1 MRIKLSWPRFL
12 VVVSFMTL
20 ALALAPANS
29 AWAAADPDFDDP
41 LAPLPGHPG
50 NPCDNLDV
58 TTVFPKPM
66 SPKQELGYLLFFD
79 GKVTGDASLSC
90 STCHH
95 PDQGWGFNDPISR
108 GYPGVVHWRNS
119 QTVVN
124 TGYHSKLFW
133 AGSALSL
140 EAQAPSANK
149 GGVSGNGED
158 DMMESRL
165 AMTPEYRKRWRGT
178 FGGDPK
184 IKDAWRA
191 MAAFERYLSQPCTP
205 GDKFLMGKASAI
217 SESAKRG
224 KKLFEGKA
232 KCIECHNGPMLMDEK
247 HYNLGLAQP
256 IEFVENA
263 INQITF
269 RFEQYAKGVPESVY
283 RSTKSDLGLYYREK
297 RDEDKGKFATPPLR
311 FLKYTAPYMHNGIFF
326 TLEEVID
333 FYNEGGGK
341 HDPWGTKTKILAPL
355 NLTDGEKADLVEF
368 ILSFSGDDMK
378 MPVPKLPS
386 IKAFADWQPKK

>member
-1 MRIKLSWPRFL
+1 MRIKLSWPLNL
-12 VVVSFMTL
+12 VAISFMTL
-20 ALALAPANS
+20 ALALAPSGS
-29 AWAAADPDFDDP
+29 AWAAADPDYDEP
-41 LAPLPGHPG
+41 LAPLAGHPG
-50 NPCDNLDV
+50 NPCDNKAS
-58 TTVFPKPM
+58 TNVFPKPM
-66 SPKQELGYLLFFD
+66 GPKQELGYLLFFD
-79 GKVTGDASLSC
+79 GKLTGDASLSC

-124 TGYHSKLFW
+124 TGYHTKLFW

-140 EAQAPSANK
+140 EKQAPSANK

-158 DMMESRL
+158 DLMESRL
-165 AMTPEYRKRWRGT
+165 YMTPEYRKRWRST
-178 FGGDPK
+178 FGGHPK

-191 MAAFERYLSQPCTP
+191 ISAFERYLSQPCTP
-205 GDKFLMGKASAI
+205 ADKFMAGQASAI
-217 SESAKRG
+217 SDAAKRG

-232 KCIECHNGPMLMDEK
+232 KCIECHNGPLTSDEK
-247 HYNLGLAQP
+247 HYNLGLEQP
-256 IEFVENA
+256 IEFFENG

-283 RSTKSDLGLYYREK
+283 RNTKEDLGLYYREK
-297 RDEDKGKFATPPLR
+297 RDEDKGKFATPPVR
-311 FLKYTAPYMHNGIFF
+311 FLAYTAPYMHTGAFF

-341 HDPWGTKTKILAPL
+341 FDPWGTKTKILAPL

-368 ILSFSGDDMK
+368 LLAFSGDDMK
-378 MPVPKLPS
+378 MPVPKLPQ
-386 IKAFADWQPKK
+386 IKAFTDWHPKK